1 MTKHRVHGQGNPFT
15 NEALRAIFRI
25 DPTHP
30 DRLVSRESSWLEF
43 KQAFNWNNNAKY
55 AKTMA
60 AFANNRG
67 GYIVFGVGNKP
78 RKLLGLTNERFNDVD
93 PAEISGFLNSVLSP
107 EIDWDRHIH
116 KIGDKQFGLLYVW
129 ESSDKPVVAV
139 RNAGS
144 DVKEAEIYYRYH
156 GRSERI
162 KYSELRRLLEEKRA
176 SEEELWL
183 QHISQIAKIGIE
195 DVAILDLQSGKARA
209 GGGTVLIDDSL
220 VPQLRRIAAKPTDEQ
235 RSAELRIEGKIIPS
249 GFIRPV
255 REVPKAMVISSGD
268 IIRAFLRQERVASPE
283 QFIRQICFESTGYL
297 PVYYFATLAG
307 LNLARLEELVDQT
320 TSRKPSK
327 TKLLERVRGPDDY
340 SCTIP
345 NNSSAETRA
354 KRAWLER
361 IERQNIDLRVSDR
374 ELRRFLR
381 TICTLDAG
389 QIDIDYLF
397 PLLLAVFE
405 EHYEDRGNYLADRLR
420 RTICHVDRVLYRPLL
435 EGGEE

>member
-1 MTKHRVHGQGNPFT
+1 MTKHRAHEQGDPFT
-15 NEALRAIFRI
+15 DEALRAIFKI
-25 DPTHP
+25 DPSHP
-30 DRLVSRESSWLEF
+30 DRLVSRESSRLEF

-67 GYIVFGVGNKP
+67 GYIVFGVSNKP
-78 RKLLGLTNERFNDVD
+78 RKLLGLTNERFNNID
-93 PAEISGFLNSVLSP
+93 PAEISEFLNSVFSP

-116 KIGDKQFGLLYVW
+116 KIGGKRFGLLYVW
-129 ESSDKPVVAV
+129 ECNDKPVLAV

-144 DVKEAEIYYRYH
+144 DIKEAEIYYRYR

-176 SEEELWL
+176 SEEKLWL

-209 GGGTVLIDDSL
+209 GGGTVLIDESL
-220 VPQLRRIAAKPTDEQ
+220 VPQLRRVAAKPTDE
-235 RSAELRIEGKIIPS
+235 RRGAELHIKGEIIPR

-255 REVPKAMVISSGD
+255 REVPRAMVISSGD
-268 IIRAFLRQERVASPE
+268 IIRAFLRQEAVASPE
-283 QFIRQICFESTGYL
+283 QFIRQICFGPTGYL
-297 PVYYFATLAG
+297 PVYYFAKLAG
-307 LNLARLEELVDQT
+307 LNLTGLQELIDQT
-320 TSRKPSK
+320 TSRSPSK
-327 TKLLERVRGPDDY
+327 TKLLERVQGSDDH

-361 IERQNIDLRVSDR
+361 IERQNIDLRVSDQ

-381 TICTLDAG
+381 TICALDAD

-420 RTICHVDRVLYRPLL
+420 RAICHVDRVLYRPLL
-435 EGGEE
+435 EGSKE

>member
-1 MTKHRVHGQGNPFT
+1 MTKHPAHGQGDPFSD
-15 NEALRAIFRI
+15 ESLRAIFKV
-25 DPTHP
+25 DPSHP
-30 DRLVSRESSWLEF
+30 DRLVTRENSRLEF
-43 KQAFNWNNNAKY
+43 KQAFNWSNNAKY

-60 AFANNRG
+60 AFANSRG

-93 PAEISGFLNSVLSP
+93 PAEISEFLNSVFSP
-107 EIDWDRHIH
+107 EIDWDRHICE
-116 KIGDKQFGLLYVW
+116 IGGRRFGLFYIW
-129 ESSDKPVVAV
+129 ESTDKPVVAI

-144 DVKEAEIYYRYH
+144 DIKEAEIYYRYR

-176 SEEELWL
+176 SEEALWL

-195 DVAILDLQSGKARA
+195 DAAILDLQSGKAQA

-220 VPQLRRIAAKPTDEQ
+220 VPQLRRIAAKPTDE
-235 RSAELRIEGKIIPS
+235 RCGAELRIEGKIIPS

-268 IIRAFLRQERVASPE
+268 IIRTFLLQKPVASPE
-283 QFIRQICFESTGYL
+283 QFIRQICFEPTGYL
-297 PVYYFATLAG
+297 PVYYFAKLGGLSLAG
-307 LNLARLEELVDQT
+307 LEALVDQT
-320 TSRKPSK
+320 TSRRPSK
-327 TKLLERVRGPDDY
+327 MKLLERVRGPDDH

-354 KRAWLER
+354 KRAWLEG
-361 IERQNIDLRVSDR
+361 IKRQNIDLRVSDG

-381 TICTLDAG
+381 TICALDAD
-389 QIDIDYLF
+389 QIDTDYLF
-397 PLLLAVFE
+397 PLLLTVFE
-405 EHYEDRGNYLADRLR
+405 EHYEDRGN
-420 RTICHVDRVLYRPLL
+420 
-435 EGGEE
+435 